1 MHVAAASEAAV
12 LLGVP
17 AKLPAAALQAVRPAV
32 PVGLFIV
39 DVEVALQA

>member
-17 AKLPAAALQAVRPAV
+17 AKLPAAALQPVWPAV
-32 PVGLFIV
+32 LVSFFII